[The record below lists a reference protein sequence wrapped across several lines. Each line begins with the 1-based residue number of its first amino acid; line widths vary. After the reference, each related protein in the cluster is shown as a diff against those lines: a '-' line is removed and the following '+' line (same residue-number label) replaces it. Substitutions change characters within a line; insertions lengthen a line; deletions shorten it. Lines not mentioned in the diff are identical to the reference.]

1 MHENGK
7 WAVKDGKIAHKT
19 ENKTLTTPAMVLDL
33 QDGSVLRIDNH
44 EKAEYLFQSLPDQKV
59 MENGIGR
66 YFLVWFPSYEE
77 HPEPDIV
84 CTLINHFSDN
94 IGTTRMLALL
104 SLIPQDEILEVEIKQ
119 LQEQGY

>member
-1 MHENGK
+1 MHEKGK
-7 WAVKDGKIAHKT
+7 WTVKDSKIVHKT
-19 ENKTLTTPAMVLDL
+19 ENKTLTTPAIVLDS

-44 EKAEYLFQSLPDQKV
+44 EKAEYFFRSLQNQK

-66 YFLVWFPSYEE
+66 YFLVWFPSYEKN
-77 HPEPDIV
+77 PEPGMV

-94 IGTTRMLALL
+94 IGTARMLALL
-104 SLIPQDEILEVEIKQ
+104 SRIPQDELLDTEIKQ